1 MNRLYHKML
10 KFIDKFMSKRYI
22 PSWLISLIDAFIVLI
37 SIVISGT
44 LLSLKEFWFDFPFDA
59 YSIRFIIIS
68 FGGIILFLQVFRIHK
83 SVIRYSS
90 FSDMVRILLAIL
102 IPTVLILIGNIIYKF
117 NVKVDYIPKELLL
130 VNASICFIGLFM
142 FRMFVRWLFEKAYK
156 SGINTSLNTQV
167 VIFGAGRTGSATANT
182 LISGTRKYYIKGF
195 IDDDVNLQ
203 GKTIFGQKI
212 YGRDK
217 QEYLIKYKD
226 IDQLIIATNR
236 ISTERKNEI
245 FELCHANNVKVLT
258 VPPIKTWSEGKL
270 QTNQIKEIQIED
282 LLGREEININR
293 EIISQQ
299 MKDKT
304 ILITGAAGSIGS
316 EIVRQ
321 LSLFSTRLILLD
333 NAETPL
339 YHIENEIQNKF
350 PHIEKYI
357 EIADVRDKSRLREIF
372 EKYNVDIVFHA
383 AAYKHVPM
391 MERSPYEAVSVNIVG
406 TKNVADI
413 SQEFEVEKFI
423 MISTDKAVNP
433 TNVMGATKRYAEIYI
448 KQLDSKANGKTKFIT
463 TRFGNVLGS
472 NGSVIPLFKQQ
483 ILKGGP
489 LTVTHKDITRYF
501 MTIPEASRLVLEA
514 ATMGQGGEIFLF
526 DMGKPVRI
534 LDLAERMIKLS
545 GFRPYEDINIEFT
558 GLRSGEKLYEELLC
572 ETENT
577 LPTYHKKIFKAKH
590 EEINSD
596 LVDKS
601 IVELQEILKDNSE
614 QQDFKIVANIKQL
627 VKTYKSNNSIYEQLD
642 RVDEN

>member
-10 KFIDKFMSKRYI
+10 KFIDVFMSKRYI
-22 PSWLISLIDAFIVLI
+22 PAWLISLIDAFIILV

-44 LLSLKEFWFDFPFDA
+44 LLSLKEFWFDFPFDT

-68 FGGIILFLQVFRIHK
+68 FVGIILFLQIFRIHK

-90 FSDMVRILLAIL
+90 FSDMLRILLAII
-102 IPTVLILIGNIIYKF
+102 IPTIIMLVLNYVYKLT
-117 NVKVDYIPKELLL
+117 NEIDYVPKELIL
-130 VNASICFIGLFM
+130 VNACISFIGLFM

-156 SGINTSLNTQV
+156 SGINTNLNTQV
-167 VIFGAGRTGSATANT
+167 VIFGAGRTGTATANT

-195 IDDDVNLQ
+195 IDDDPNLQ

-212 YGRDK
+212 YGREK
-217 QEYLIKYKD
+217 QEYVIKYKD

-236 ISTERKNEI
+236 INTERKNEI

-258 VPPIKTWSEGKL
+258 VPPIKTWTEGKL
-270 QTNQIKEIQIED
+270 QPNQITEIQIED

-293 EIISQQ
+293 EIISQEMQ
-299 MKDKT
+299 NKT

-321 LSLFSTRLILLD
+321 LSVYSSRLILLD
-333 NAETPL
+333 QAETPL
-339 YHIENEIQNKF
+339 YHIENEITNKY
-350 PHIEKYI
+350 PQIEKHI
-357 EIADVRDKSRLREIF
+357 EIADVRDKKRLRDIF
-372 EKYNVDIVFHA
+372 EKYNIEIVFHA

-391 MERSPYEAVSVNIVG
+391 MERAPYEAASVNIIG
-406 TKNVADI
+406 TKNVADL
-413 SQEFEVEKFI
+413 SQEFNAEKFI

-448 KQLDSKANGKTKFIT
+448 KQLDAQKKGKTKFIT

-526 DMGKPVRI
+526 DMGKPVKI

-545 GFRPYEDINIEFT
+545 GLKPYEDIDIVFS

-572 ETENT
+572 ESENT

-590 EEINSD
+590 QEID
-596 LVDKS
+596 LELVRIS
-601 IVELQEILKDNSE
+601 VEQMQEILKENNAN
-614 QQDFKIVANIKQL
+614 QDFDIVSNIKQL
-627 VKTYKSNNSIYEQLD
+627 VKTYKSNNSIYTQLD
-642 RVDEN
+642 KTNEE

>member
-10 KFIDKFMSKRYI
+10 KFIDVFMSKRYI
-22 PSWLISLIDAFIVLI
+22 PAWLISLIDAFIILV

-44 LLSLKEFWFDFPFDA
+44 LLSLKEFWFDFPFDT

-68 FGGIILFLQVFRIHK
+68 FVGIILFLQIFRIHK

-90 FSDMVRILLAIL
+90 FSDMLRILLAII
-102 IPTVLILIGNIIYKF
+102 IPTIIMLVLNYIYKLT
-117 NVKVDYIPKELLL
+117 NEIDYVPKELIL
-130 VNASICFIGLFM
+130 VNACISFIGLFM

-156 SGINTSLNTQV
+156 SGINTNLNTQV
-167 VIFGAGRTGSATANT
+167 VIFGAGRTGTATANT

-195 IDDDVNLQ
+195 IDDDPNLQ

-212 YGRDK
+212 YGREK
-217 QEYLIKYKD
+217 QEYVIKYKD

-236 ISTERKNEI
+236 INTERKNEI

-258 VPPIKTWSEGKL
+258 VPPIKTWTEGKL
-270 QTNQIKEIQIED
+270 QPNQITEIQIED

-293 EIISQQ
+293 EIISQEMQ
-299 MKDKT
+299 NKT

-321 LSLFSTRLILLD
+321 LSVYSSRLILLD
-333 NAETPL
+333 QAETPL
-339 YHIENEIQNKF
+339 YHIENEITNKY
-350 PHIEKYI
+350 PQIEKHI
-357 EIADVRDKSRLREIF
+357 EIADVRDKKRLRDIF
-372 EKYNVDIVFHA
+372 EKYNIEIVFHA

-391 MERSPYEAVSVNIVG
+391 MERAPYEAASVNIIG
-406 TKNVADI
+406 TKNVADL
-413 SQEFEVEKFI
+413 SQEFNAEKFI

-448 KQLDSKANGKTKFIT
+448 KQLDAQKKGKTKFIT

-526 DMGKPVRI
+526 DMGKPVKI

-545 GFRPYEDINIEFT
+545 GLKPYEDIDIVFS

-572 ETENT
+572 ESENT

-590 EEINSD
+590 QEID
-596 LVDKS
+596 LELVRIS
-601 IVELQEILKDNSE
+601 VEQMQEILKENNAN
-614 QQDFKIVANIKQL
+614 QDFDIVSNIKQL
-627 VKTYKSNNSIYEQLD
+627 VKTYKSNNSIYTQLD
-642 RVDEN
+642 KTNEE

>member
-1 MNRLYHKML
+1 ML
-10 KFIDKFMSKRYI
+10 KFIDRFMSKRYI
-22 PSWLISLIDAFIVLI
+22 PTWLISLIDSVIIIF
-37 SIVISGT
+37 SIIISGVM
-44 LLSLKEFWFDFPFDA
+44 LSLKETWFNFPYDN
-59 YSIRFIIIS
+59 YSIRFILISLFSII
-68 FGGIILFLQVFRIHK
+68 IFLHIFRIHK

-90 FSDMVRILLAIL
+90 FSDMLRILLAIL
-102 IPTVLILIGNIIYKF
+102 IPTTLLLIVNSVYKVV
-117 NVKVDYIPKELLL
+117 NHIDYVPKELIL
-130 VNASICFIGLFM
+130 VNACISFMGLFM

-156 SGINTSLNTQV
+156 SGINTNLNTQV
-167 VIFGAGRTGSATANT
+167 VIFGAGRTGTATANT

-195 IDDDVNLQ
+195 IDDDSNLQ

-217 QEYLIKYKD
+217 QEYVIKYKD

-258 VPPIKTWSEGKL
+258 VPPIKTWTEGKL
-270 QTNQIKEIQIED
+270 QPNQITEIQIED

-293 EIISQQ
+293 EIISQEMQ
-299 MKDKT
+299 NKT

-321 LSLFSTRLILLD
+321 LSHYSTRLILLD
-333 NAETPL
+333 QAETPL
-339 YHIENEIQNKF
+339 YHIENEITNKY
-350 PHIEKYI
+350 PHIEKHI
-357 EIADVRDKSRLREIF
+357 EIADVRDKKRLKDIF
-372 EKYNVDIVFHA
+372 QKYNIEIVFHA

-391 MERSPYEAVSVNIVG
+391 MERAPYEAASVNIMG
-406 TKNVADI
+406 TKNVADL
-413 SQEFEVEKFI
+413 SQEFNVEKFI

-448 KQLDSKANGKTKFIT
+448 KQLDSQKNGNTKFIT

-526 DMGKPVRI
+526 DMGKPVKI

-545 GFRPYEDINIEFT
+545 GFKPYEDIDIAFT

-590 EEINSD
+590 QEID
-596 LVDKS
+596 LELVRVS
-601 IVELQEILKDNSE
+601 VEQMQEILKENSE
-614 QQDFKIVANIKQL
+614 EQDFNIVSNIKQL

-642 RVDEN
+642 KTNEE

>member
-10 KFIDKFMSKRYI
+10 KFIDRFMNKRYI
-22 PSWLISLIDAFIVLI
+22 PSWIISLIDSFIILF
-37 SIVISGT
+37 SIIISGV
-44 LLSLKEFWFDFPFDA
+44 LLSLKEIWFNFPFDN
-59 YSIRFIIIS
+59 YSLRFIIIT
-68 FGGIILFLQVFRIHK
+68 FLSINIFLHLFRINK

-90 FSDMVRILLAIL
+90 FSDMLRILLAIL
-102 IPTVLILIGNIIYKF
+102 IPTILLLLANIIYKL
-117 NVKVDYIPKELLL
+117 NIGKDYIPKELIL
-130 VNASICFIGLFM
+130 VNAGVCFIGLFM

-156 SGINTSLNTQV
+156 SGINTELNTQV
-167 VIFGAGRTGSATANT
+167 IIFGAGRTGTATANT

-195 IDDDVNLQ
+195 IDDDPNLQ
-203 GKTIFGQKI
+203 GKTINGQKI

-217 QEYLIKYKD
+217 QEYVIKYKD

-270 QTNQIKEIQIED
+270 NANQITEIQIED

-293 EIISQQ
+293 AIIAQQ
-299 MKDKT
+299 MQGKT
-304 ILITGAAGSIGS
+304 ILVTGAAGSIGS

-321 LSLFSTRLILLD
+321 LSAYSSRLIFLD
-333 NAETPL
+333 QAETPL
-339 YHIENEIQNKF
+339 FHIENEITNKY
-350 PHIEKYI
+350 PQIEKYI
-357 EIADVRDKSRLREIF
+357 EIADVRDKKRLRDIF
-372 EKYNVDIVFHA
+372 EKYKIDIVFHA

-391 MERSPYEAVSVNIVG
+391 MERAPYEAASVNIIG
-406 TKNVADI
+406 TKNVADL
-413 SQEFEVEKFI
+413 SQEFNVEKFI

-448 KQLDSKANGKTKFIT
+448 KQLDSQANNKTKFIT

-526 DMGKPVRI
+526 DMGKPVKI

-545 GFRPYEDINIEFT
+545 GLKPYEDIDIVFS

-572 ETENT
+572 ESENT

-590 EEINSD
+590 QEIDLD
-596 LVDKS
+596 LVKTC
-601 IVELQEILKDNSE
+601 VEKMQEILKQTSDK
-614 QQDFKIVANIKQL
+614 QDFEIVGNIKQL
-627 VKTYKSNNSIYEQLD
+627 VKTYKSNNSIYSQLD
-642 RVDEN
+642 KADEE

>member
-10 KFIDKFMSKRYI
+10 KFIDRFMSKRYI
-22 PSWLISLIDAFIVLI
+22 PSWFISLIDSFIILI
-37 SIVISGT
+37 SIIISGV
-44 LLSLKEFWFDFPFDA
+44 LLSLKEIWFNFPFDH
-59 YSIRFIIIS
+59 YSIRFIIITFIS
-68 FGGIILFLQVFRIHK
+68 INVFLHLFRINK

-90 FSDMVRILLAIL
+90 FSDMLRILLAIL
-102 IPTVLILIGNIIYKF
+102 IPTILLLIANSIYKF
-117 NVKVDYIPKELLL
+117 NFKIDYIPKELIL
-130 VNASICFIGLFM
+130 VNAGVSFIGLFM

-156 SGINTSLNTQV
+156 SGINTELNTQV
-167 VIFGAGRTGSATANT
+167 IIFGAGRTGTATANT

-195 IDDDVNLQ
+195 IDDDPNLQ

-212 YGRDK
+212 YGREK

-270 QTNQIKEIQIED
+270 QTNQITEIQIED

-293 EIISQQ
+293 EIISQEMQ
-299 MKDKT
+299 NKT
-304 ILITGAAGSIGS
+304 VLVTGAAGSIGS

-321 LSLFSTRLILLD
+321 LSRFSSRLILLD
-333 NAETPL
+333 QAETPL
-339 YHIENEIQNKF
+339 YHIENEITANYPQ
-350 PHIEKYI
+350 IEKYI
-357 EIADVRDKSRLREIF
+357 EIADVRDKKRLRDIF
-372 EKYNVDIVFHA
+372 ERYNIDIVFHA

-391 MERSPYEAVSVNIVG
+391 MERAPYEAASVNIIG
-406 TKNVADI
+406 TKNVADL
-413 SQEFEVEKFI
+413 SQEFNVEKFI

-448 KQLDSKANGKTKFIT
+448 KQLDSQADNKTKFIT

-526 DMGKPVRI
+526 DMGKPV
-534 LDLAERMIKLS
+534 
-545 GFRPYEDINIEFT
+545 
-558 GLRSGEKLYEELLC
+558 
-572 ETENT
+572 
-577 LPTYHKKIFKAKH
+577 
-590 EEINSD
+590 
-596 LVDKS
+596 
-601 IVELQEILKDNSE
+601 
-614 QQDFKIVANIKQL
+614 
-627 VKTYKSNNSIYEQLD
+627 
-642 RVDEN
+642 

>member
-1 MNRLYHKML
+1 ML
-10 KFIDKFMSKRYI
+10 
-22 PSWLISLIDAFIVLI
+22 
-37 SIVISGT
+37 
-44 LLSLKEFWFDFPFDA
+44 
-59 YSIRFIIIS
+59 
-68 FGGIILFLQVFRIHK
+68 
-83 SVIRYSS
+83 
-90 FSDMVRILLAIL
+90 RILLAIL
-102 IPTVLILIGNIIYKF
+102 IPTIALLIVNSVYKVI
-117 NVKVDYIPKELLL
+117 NHIDYVPKELIL
-130 VNASICFIGLFM
+130 VNACISFMGLFM

-156 SGINTSLNTQV
+156 SGINTNLNTQV
-167 VIFGAGRTGSATANT
+167 VIFGAGRTGTATANT

-195 IDDDVNLQ
+195 IDDDPNLQ

-217 QEYLIKYKD
+217 QEYVIKYKD

-258 VPPIKTWSEGKL
+258 VPPIKTWTEGKL
-270 QTNQIKEIQIED
+270 QPNQITEIQIED

-293 EIISQQ
+293 EIISQEMQ
-299 MKDKT
+299 NKT

-321 LSLFSTRLILLD
+321 LSQYSTRLILLD
-333 NAETPL
+333 QAETPL
-339 YHIENEIQNKF
+339 YHIENEISNKY
-350 PHIEKYI
+350 PQIEKYI
-357 EIADVRDKSRLREIF
+357 EIADVRDKKRLQDIF
-372 EKYNVDIVFHA
+372 QKYNIEIVFHA

-391 MERSPYEAVSVNIVG
+391 MERAPYEAASVNIIG
-406 TKNVADI
+406 TKNIADL
-413 SQEFEVEKFI
+413 SQEFNVEKFI

-448 KQLDSKANGKTKFIT
+448 KQLDSQRKGETKFIT

-526 DMGKPVRI
+526 DMGKPVKI
-534 LDLAERMIKLS
+534 LALAERMIKLS
-545 GFRPYEDINIEFT
+545 GLKPYEDIDIEFT

-590 EEINSD
+590 QEID
-596 LVDKS
+596 LELVKTS
-601 IVELQEILKDNSE
+601 IAQMQEILKE
-614 QQDFKIVANIKQL
+614 ETIEQDFKIVANIKQL
-627 VKTYKSNNSIYEQLD
+627 VKTYKSNNSIYSQLD
-642 RVDEN
+642 QSNEE